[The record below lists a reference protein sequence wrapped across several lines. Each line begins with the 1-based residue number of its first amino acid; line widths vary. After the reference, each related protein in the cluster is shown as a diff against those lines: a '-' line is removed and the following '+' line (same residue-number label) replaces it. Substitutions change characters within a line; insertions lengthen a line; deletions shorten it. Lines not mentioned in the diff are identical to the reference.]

1 VPRLTLVIP
10 DLYPARQSLD
20 AQAALPR
27 LPSLE
32 RWLARGRAQ
41 GHASHVAREMDK
53 DWRHWLLARHA
64 PAWQGAGLAAVAA
77 RAHAPPG
84 TGPQDAGLREP
95 GSQQAWWLATP
106 VHFVAG
112 LDTLRLHPSGLLPL
126 SRPEQEALA
135 VDFARVFA
143 GSGWALVP
151 SGRREL
157 LLLGPAA
164 GAQTCDPARW
174 LGADPTGGLPT
185 GPAAAPLKRLGAELE
200 MWLHEHPVNQARAA
214 RGQLVATAI
223 WLWGAGV
230 GASDG
235 YAAGERV
242 RTVRARPATD
252 ARSLVLHGADA
263 FLDGLA
269 AVTGAA
275 RPGEAATLAV
285 ANQAAPGGDDVVAVL
300 GSGEPLSSTLLQQW
314 EVDWFAPALRQWQAG
329 QWQAL
334 TLACGAEA
342 WLAGRGPLAALRGWR
357 SAGPWWERLLAC

>member
-1 VPRLTLVIP
+1 MPRLTLVIP

-20 AQAALPR
+20 AQAGLPR

-32 RWLARGRAQ
+32 RWLARGQSQ
-41 GHASHVAREMDK
+41 GHPPHQDQ

-77 RAHAPPG
+77 RAHAPPR
-84 TGPQDAGLREP
+84 TGPLQDGPQPDGPQR
-95 GSQQAWWLATP
+95 AWWLATP

-112 LDTLRLHPSGLLPL
+112 LDTLRLHPSGLLLL
-126 SRPEQEALA
+126 SPPEQEALA
-135 VDFARVFA
+135 ADFARVFA

-157 LLLGPAA
+157 LLLGPSA

-185 GPAAAPLKRLGAELE
+185 GPAATPLKRLGAELE

-214 RGQLVATAI
+214 RGRLVATAL
-223 WLWGAGV
+223 WLWGAGA
-230 GASDG
+230 GDG
-235 YAAGERV
+235 HTAGERAG
-242 RTVRARPATD
+242 TVRATPVTD
-252 ARSLVLHGADA
+252 GRLLVLHGADA

-269 AVTGAA
+269 AVTGVA
-275 RPGEAATLAV
+275 RPGEATTLA
-285 ANQAAPGGDDVVAVL
+285 AASHAAPGGDDVVAVL

-314 EVDWFAPALRQWQAG
+314 EQDWFAPALQQWQAG

-334 TLACGAEA
+334 TLACGAQA
-342 WLAGRGPLAALRGWR
+342 WLARRGPLAALRGWR
-357 SAGPWWERLLAC
+357 RTAPWWEWLLAC